1 LKKDLEKEKVDEF
14 LKNTDSKFNYEYSLG
29 DEVRDAK
36 EWKVEICQFRQ
47 EALQKK
53 FEIAFTGFL
62 EYLYVRRKDDFDIKI
77 DIHKLFEN
85 LKLPDVDRITP
96 LKFYV
101 RELKM
106 KIAEMK
112 KDLYNMK
119 INGISRIKIPV
130 SANKEFIDKV
140 KLIYNDHIVVDRLIG
155 DKLRYD
161 QYIFLYDCI
170 KFLYDS
176 SVRDILM
183 NRDELFKED
192 ILPKHVILMALRAQT
207 KIINNLK
214 EVAKNKGE
222 VFSFK
227 DYFQM
232 VELELEGNDSP
243 ILNAWDYTPYQ
254 IYITPEIKEKMVLY
268 NKEKD
273 KIGRFWMLENFIKP
287 TDKEMW
293 FEALEML
300 RNINELV
307 IDDIRDYIL
316 NIAEI
321 SKKEKIEKIQKADKD
336 KDKDKEKENS
346 EKKSMKN
353 QRSIKNLPVVGS
365 KEREKSA
372 KKGIVRGESKGKQD
386 TTSNLSISA
395 DSDDEFEFTKKK
407 KEKVV
412 KKENFRPPQVWNF
425 PVDKIKNKDDDPKT
439 YQIRVID
446 PRGHYIDGRVVKFL
460 DLLQKMKDSMLSY
473 SKNSK
478 GDVWKYFTEKIF
490 VIFNSSN
497 ANIINE
503 KD

>member
-192 ILPKHVILMALRAQT
+192 ILPKHVIIMALRAQT

-254 IYITPEIKEKMVLY
+254 IYITPEIKEK
-268 NKEKD
+268 
-273 KIGRFWMLENFIKP
+273 
-287 TDKEMW
+287 
-293 FEALEML
+293 
-300 RNINELV
+300 
-307 IDDIRDYIL
+307 
-316 NIAEI
+316 
-321 SKKEKIEKIQKADKD
+321 IEKIQKAD

-346 EKKSMKN
+346 EKKNMKN

-439 YQIRVID
+439 YHIRVID